1 MRIAVQ
7 DKYPIVRSDKDIESL
22 LARSQDDISSLFELF
37 VKHSLELHTFRAVE
51 PGLVFKYDEL
61 LFCPPETSF
70 RNASTT
76 YADVVKDSES
86 FVQFGNVA
94 LTEKCLDTLAK
105 DNFVSVTVG
114 ERSQMAKL
122 IFETGL

>member
-1 MRIAVQ
+1 M
-7 DKYPIVRSDKDIESL
+7 RSDKDIESL

-61 LFCPPETSF
+61 LFCPPDTSF

-76 YADVVKDSES
+76 ADVKDPIES

-94 LTEKCLDTLAK
+94 LTEKCYNTLAK

-122 IFETGL
+122 IFESGS